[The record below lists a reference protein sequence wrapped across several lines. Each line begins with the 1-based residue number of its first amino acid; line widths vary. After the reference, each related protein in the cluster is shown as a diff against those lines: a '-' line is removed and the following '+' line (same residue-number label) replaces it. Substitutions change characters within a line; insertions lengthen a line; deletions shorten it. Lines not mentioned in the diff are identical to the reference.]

1 MHYVNRGWNLGL
13 IAFFEGFSKFVQK
26 YWFLKKFYSVQQND
40 QYYNDQRLEI
50 NMGSKK
56 GVGITVVILI
66 AITIASFMVWLG
78 SPTDTEMTIVIT
90 DFENHDA
97 GITERHKI
105 ISNSIE
111 ESLTQFM
118 NGEIDGAEYDYIAKN
133 ASSQNNALLIELAYS
148 DAPDEWQETYVSRI
162 ESLKSF
168 GAYIRESMVFAVYL
182 ENNDMDLEQKDELL
196 ENMSKYKE
204 EYIQYKQ
211 MADSSKPW
219 VNTKNTI
226 LSSWKSLKGNFV
238 IK

>member
-1 MHYVNRGWNLGL
+1 MVFLNLFKNTEFL
-13 IAFFEGFSKFVQK
+13 KNSKAFSKMISIIMIK
-26 YWFLKKFYSVQQND
+26 GWT
-40 QYYNDQRLEI
+40 I

-90 DFENHDA
+90 DFDNHDA

-118 NGEIDGAEYDYIAKN
+118 NGEIDGDEYDYIAKN

-148 DAPDEWQETYVSRI
+148 DAPDVWQETYVSRI

-182 ENNDMDLEQKDELL
+182 ENNDGDLEQKDELL

-211 MADSSKPW
+211 MANSSKP
-219 VNTKNTI
+219 
-226 LSSWKSLKGNFV
+226 
-238 IK
+238 

>member
-1 MHYVNRGWNLGL
+1 MISIIMIKGWT
-13 IAFFEGFSKFVQK
+13 
-26 YWFLKKFYSVQQND
+26 
-40 QYYNDQRLEI
+40 I

-111 ESLTQFM
+111 ESLAQFM
-118 NGEIDGAEYDYIAKN
+118 NGEIDCDEYDYIAKN

-148 DAPDEWQETYVSRI
+148 DAPEEWQETYVSRI

-182 ENNDMDLEQKDELL
+182 ENNYMDLEQKDELL

-211 MADSSKPW
+211 MANSSKP
-219 VNTKNTI
+219 
-226 LSSWKSLKGNFV
+226 
-238 IK
+238 

>member
-1 MHYVNRGWNLGL
+1 MISIIMIKGWT
-13 IAFFEGFSKFVQK
+13 
-26 YWFLKKFYSVQQND
+26 
-40 QYYNDQRLEI
+40 I

-111 ESLTQFM
+111 ESLPQFM
-118 NGEIDGAEYDYIAKN
+118 NGEIDGDEYDYIAKN
-133 ASSQNNALLIELAYS
+133 ASSQNNALLIELAYR
-148 DAPDEWQETYVSRI
+148 DAPEEWQETYVSRI

-211 MADSSKPW
+211 MADSSKP
-219 VNTKNTI
+219 
-226 LSSWKSLKGNFV
+226 
-238 IK
+238 